1 MKKVLKVFVLT
12 LILTLCAAS
21 ATVFAKSSYK
31 TGLKKIS
38 EAISGYEY
46 SLLFSYQQMSYE
58 EDNNL
63 DVSKDGT
70 INVKLN
76 KDLMTR
82 AAILSSLNNSEELEC
97 LGYEDLG
104 YGEKYWYSVNKEFK
118 DQGMKLFGK
127 KLKASYLSSENYSV
141 WDAYKD
147 EKYGPCIFDYIV
159 ETDTGFEYK
168 KESYSKKGKKYYIK
182 KQAYFGH

>member
-31 TGLKKIS
+31 TGLKKLS

-63 DVSKDGT
+63 DVW
-70 INVKLN
+70 VKEQEKRKPGIASLFC
-76 KDLMTR
+76 LSRLEYR
-82 AAILSSLNNSEELEC
+82 ANGNGLQ
-97 LGYEDLG
+97 
-104 YGEKYWYSVNKEFK
+104 EK
-118 DQGMKLFGK
+118 ML
-127 KLKASYLSSENYSV
+127 
-141 WDAYKD
+141 
-147 EKYGPCIFDYIV
+147 
-159 ETDTGFEYK
+159 
-168 KESYSKKGKKYYIK
+168 
-182 KQAYFGH
+182 